1 MDIQPQPYLASQV
14 VCSVDLKGF
23 LCKFSIIV
31 LYWITSIYCLG
42 GIYANYDYT
51 VHLSDDQVLIV
62 LILMYSIH
70 VHYKNNRS
78 YCIGI
83 IFIYYSIMII
93 QNQILY
99 FLQIHLW
106 QRTLNCANLY
116 DFAIWFT
123 WHWSQKIDFKLNIQN
138 MLWMSKYK
146 LFWVQKV
153 HITVLYRF
161 INSVNSAFLSL
172 PPLFDIY
179 AIDMVLCI
187 MLRTIQYEI
196 DT

>member
-62 LILMYSIH
+62 LILMYCIH
-70 VHYKNNRS
+70 VHYNNNRS

-83 IFIYYSIMII
+83 IFIYYLIMII

-99 FLQIHLW
+99 FLQIHIW

-123 WHWSQKIDFKLNIQN
+123 LPNKLTLIWISKIYSEWANIN
-138 MLWMSKYK
+138 CFEYK
-146 LFWVQKV
+146 RYTLQF
-153 HITVLYRF
+153 YRF

>member
-1 MDIQPQPYLASQV
+1 M
-14 VCSVDLKGF
+14 
-23 LCKFSIIV
+23 
-31 LYWITSIYCLG
+31 
-42 GIYANYDYT
+42 
-51 VHLSDDQVLIV
+51 HLSDDQVLIV

-70 VHYKNNRS
+70 VHCNNNKS

-83 IFIYYSIMII
+83 IFIYYLIMII
-93 QNQILY
+93 QNPILY
-99 FLQIHLW
+99 FLQIHIW
-106 QRTLNCANLY
+106 QRTLKGANLY

-123 WHWSQKIDFKLNIQN
+123 LPNKLTLIWISKIYSEWANIICFE
-138 MLWMSKYK
+138 YK
-146 LFWVQKV
+146 RYTLQF
-153 HITVLYRF
+153 YRF

>member
-1 MDIQPQPYLASQV
+1 MDIHPQPYLASQV

-42 GIYANYDYT
+42 GIYANYDYM

-70 VHYKNNRS
+70 VHCNNNKS

-83 IFIYYSIMII
+83 IFIYYLIMII
-93 QNQILY
+93 QNPILY
-99 FLQIHLW
+99 FLQIHIW

-123 WHWSQKIDFKLNIQN
+123 WC
-138 MLWMSKYK
+138 Y
-146 LFWVQKV
+146 
-153 HITVLYRF
+153 
-161 INSVNSAFLSL
+161 
-172 PPLFDIY
+172 
-179 AIDMVLCI
+179 VLCSE
-187 MLRTIQYEI
+187 QYNMKLTHNQFHVTVELYSSFT
-196 DT
+196 DRLDCLSTQN

>member
-1 MDIQPQPYLASQV
+1 MNIQSQPYLASQV

-62 LILMYSIH
+62 LKLMYCIH
-70 VHYKNNRS
+70 VHYNNNRS

-83 IFIYYSIMII
+83 IFIYYLIMII

-99 FLQIHLW
+99 FLQIHIW
-106 QRTLNCANLY
+106 QRTLNLLIYMILPY
-116 DFAIWFT
+116 DLLGIDPNKLTFIWI
-123 WHWSQKIDFKLNIQN
+123 SKIYSEWVNIN
-138 MLWMSKYK
+138 CFEYK
-146 LFWVQKV
+146 RYTLQF
-153 HITVLYRF
+153 YRF

-187 MLRTIQYEI
+187 MLWTIQYEI

>member
-1 MDIQPQPYLASQV
+1 MCPIMDIQPQPYLASQV

-70 VHYKNNRS
+70 VHYNNNRS

-93 QNQILY
+93 QNQIIQNQILY
-99 FLQIHLW
+99 LLQIHLW

-123 WHWSQKIDFKLNIQN
+123 WHWSK
-138 MLWMSKYK
+138 
-146 LFWVQKV
+146 
-153 HITVLYRF
+153 
-161 INSVNSAFLSL
+161 
-172 PPLFDIY
+172 
-179 AIDMVLCI
+179 
-187 MLRTIQYEI
+187 
-196 DT
+196 

>member
-70 VHYKNNRS
+70 VHCNNNKS

-83 IFIYYSIMII
+83 IFIYYLIMII
-93 QNQILY
+93 QNPILY
-99 FLQIHLW
+99 FLRIHIW

-123 WHWSQKIDFKLNIQN
+123 LPNKLTLIWISKIYSEWANIN
-138 MLWMSKYK
+138 CFEYK
-146 LFWVQKV
+146 RYTLQF
-153 HITVLYRF
+153 YRF

-172 PPLFDIY
+172 LPLFDIY